1 MIFDL
6 EIKTHNYQQRQ
17 HFILKKSSQNIIIL
31 FILYIYIFFLIFK
44 RGVGVNNLYK
54 KIFFS
59 SRKVDLHITQYEMIF
74 SHNQM
79 NHA

>member
-1 MIFDL
+1 MGKLIIFDL

-17 HFILKKSSQNIIIL
+17 HFILKKLSQNIIIL
-31 FILYIYIFFLIFK
+31 FILYFFYL

-59 SRKVDLHITQYEMIF
+59 SRKVDLHITQNEMIF
-74 SHNQM
+74 SHN
-79 NHA
+79 HK